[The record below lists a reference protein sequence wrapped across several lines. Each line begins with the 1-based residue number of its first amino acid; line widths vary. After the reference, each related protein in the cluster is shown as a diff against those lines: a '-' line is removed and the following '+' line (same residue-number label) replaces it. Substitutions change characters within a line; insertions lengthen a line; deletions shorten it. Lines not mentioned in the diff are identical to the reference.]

1 MTAVIAS
8 HPAQGQ
14 TAADLVTI
22 HSIRAAA
29 TRIAPY
35 AIRTPLIESPRLND
49 WLGFRLLVKAEC
61 LQHTG
66 SFKLRGAL
74 NTVMS
79 FDDSVTDIVAYS
91 SGNHAQAVA
100 RAASLR
106 GMRAVIVMPEDA
118 PAMKIDGT
126 KSYGAE
132 VVTYD
137 RYHESREEIGGA
149 IANER
154 GAELIAPFEDVRVMC
169 GQGTIGL
176 EIAEQ
181 CAEMNIQP
189 DHVISC
195 CGGGGLIAGVS
206 RATRALL
213 PDAKIWAA
221 EPADFDDTIRSLAS
235 GKIERVDPAHR
246 SICDAVVTPAPGEMT
261 FSINRMTL
269 SGGFGVSDDL
279 VLRAMATAFKHL
291 KIVVEPG
298 GAVALA
304 AALDG
309 RLPAGTNCAV
319 AVVSGGNVDAEM
331 FSSALAAGP
340 LV

>member
-1 MTAVIAS
+1 MTDQTR
-8 HPAQGQ
+8 PAIGIE
-14 TAADLVTI
+14 D
-22 HSIRAAA
+22 IRAAA

-35 AIRTPLIESPRLND
+35 TVLTPLVESPRLND

-66 SFKLRGAL
+66 SFKLRGAT

-79 FDDSVTDIVAYS
+79 LPDSITDVVAYS

-106 GMRAVIVMPEDA
+106 GMRAVIVMPQDA
-118 PAMKIDGT
+118 PAMKIEGT
-126 KSYGAE
+126 KAHGAE

-149 IANER
+149 IAAER
-154 GAELIAPFEDVRVMC
+154 GAELIPPFEDVRVMA
-169 GQGTIGL
+169 GQGTVGL
-176 EIAEQ
+176 EIARQ
-181 CAEMNIQP
+181 CAEMGAVP
-189 DHVISC
+189 DHVICC
-195 CGGGGLIAGVS
+195 CGGGGLIAGLS
-206 RATRALL
+206 TAIRSELPTAT
-213 PDAKIWAA
+213 IWAA
-221 EPADFDDTIRSLAS
+221 EPADFDDTVRSLAS
-235 GKIERVDPAHR
+235 GRIETVDPAAR
-246 SICDAVVTPAPGEMT
+246 SICDAVVTPAPGDMT
-261 FSINRMTL
+261 FAINRTTL
-269 SGGFGVSDDL
+269 AGGFGVSDDL

-291 KIVVEPG
+291 KLVIEPG

-309 RLPAGTNCAV
+309 RLPADTGCAV
-319 AVVSGGNVDAEM
+319 AVASGGNVDAEM
-331 FSSALAAGP
+331 FTRALQAGP

>member
-1 MTAVIAS
+1 MNDQTR
-8 HPAQGQ
+8 PAIGIDDIRV
-14 TAADLVTI
+14 AAD
-22 HSIRAAA
+22 
-29 TRIAPY
+29 RITPW
-35 AIRTPLIESPRLND
+35 IVRTPLVESPRLND

-66 SFKLRGAL
+66 SFKLRGAT

-79 FDDSVTDIVAYS
+79 LPGSITDVVAYS

-118 PAMKIDGT
+118 PAMKIEGT

-137 RYHESREEIGGA
+137 RYNESREAIGGA
-149 IANER
+149 IAAER
-154 GAELIAPFEDVRVMC
+154 GAELIPPFEDARVMA
-169 GQGTIGL
+169 GQGTVGL
-176 EIAEQ
+176 EIAQQ
-181 CAEMNIQP
+181 CAEIGAVP

-195 CGGGGLIAGVS
+195 CGGGGLIAGLS
-206 RATRALL
+206 TAIRSEL
-213 PDAKIWAA
+213 PAANIWAA

-235 GKIERVDPAHR
+235 GRLETVDPAAR

-261 FSINRMTL
+261 FAINRKTL

-279 VLRAMATAFKHL
+279 VLRVMATAFKHL
-291 KIVVEPG
+291 KLVIEPG

-304 AALDG
+304 AVLDR
-309 RLPAGTNCAV
+309 RLPTDTGCAV
-319 AVVSGGNVDAEM
+319 AVASGGNVDAEM
-331 FSSALAAGP
+331 FTRALQAGP

>member
-1 MTAVIAS
+1 MNNQT
-8 HPAQGQ
+8 HPAISIDDIR
-14 TAADLVTI
+14 TAAT
-22 HSIRAAA
+22 SI
-29 TRIAPY
+29 TPY
-35 AIRTPLIESPRLND
+35 IVRTPLVESSRLND

-66 SFKLRGAL
+66 SFKLRGAT

-79 FDDSVTDIVAYS
+79 LPDSITDVVAYS

-106 GMRAVIVMPEDA
+106 GMRAVIVMPADA

-126 KSYGAE
+126 RAYGAE

-137 RYHESREEIGGA
+137 RYSESREAISGA
-149 IANER
+149 IAAER
-154 GAELIAPFEDVRVMC
+154 GAELIPPFEDVRVMA
-169 GQGTIGL
+169 GQGTVGL
-176 EIAEQ
+176 EIARQ
-181 CAEMNIQP
+181 CAEMSVTP
-189 DHVISC
+189 DHLISC

-206 RATRALL
+206 LAIRADL
-213 PDAKIWAA
+213 PTVKIWAA

-235 GKIERVDPAHR
+235 GSIEKVDPAAR

-261 FSINRMTL
+261 FAINRTTL
-269 SGGFGVSDDL
+269 AGGFGVSDDL
-279 VLRAMATAFKHL
+279 VLRVMATAFKHL
-291 KIVVEPG
+291 KLVIEPG

-304 AALDG
+304 AALDS
-309 RLPAGTNCAV
+309 RLPAGTECAV
-319 AVVSGGNVDAEM
+319 AVASGGNVDAEM
-331 FSSALAAGP
+331 FTRALQAKT

>member
-1 MTAVIAS
+1 MNNQTN
-8 HPAQGQ
+8 PAISIDDIR
-14 TAADLVTI
+14 TAATLIT
-22 HSIRAAA
+22 
-29 TRIAPY
+29 PY
-35 AIRTPLIESPRLND
+35 IVRTPLVESARLND

-66 SFKLRGAL
+66 SFKLRGAT

-79 FDDSVTDIVAYS
+79 LPDSITDVVAYS

-106 GMRAVIVMPEDA
+106 GMRAVIVMPADA

-126 KSYGAE
+126 RAYGAE

-137 RYHESREEIGGA
+137 RYSESREAISGA
-149 IANER
+149 IAAER
-154 GAELIAPFEDVRVMC
+154 GAELIPPFEDVRVMA
-169 GQGTIGL
+169 GQGTVGL
-176 EIAEQ
+176 EIARQ
-181 CAEMNIQP
+181 CAEMGVTP

-206 RATRALL
+206 LAIRADL
-213 PDAKIWAA
+213 PTAKIWAA

-235 GKIERVDPAHR
+235 GSIETVDPAAR

-261 FSINRMTL
+261 FAINRTTL
-269 SGGFGVSDDL
+269 AGGFGVSDDL
-279 VLRAMATAFKHL
+279 VLRVMATAFKHL
-291 KIVVEPG
+291 KLVIEPG

-309 RLPAGTNCAV
+309 RLPAGTEYAV
-319 AVVSGGNVDAEM
+319 AVASGGNVDAEM
-331 FSSALAAGP
+331 FTRALQAET

>member
-1 MTAVIAS
+1 MNNQT
-8 HPAQGQ
+8 HPA
-14 TAADLVTI
+14 I
-22 HSIRAAA
+22 SIDDIRTAA
-29 TRIAPY
+29 TRITPY
-35 AIRTPLIESPRLND
+35 IVRTPLVESPRLND

-66 SFKLRGAL
+66 SFKLRGAT
-74 NTVMS
+74 NTMMS
-79 FDDSVTDIVAYS
+79 LPDSITDVVAYS

-106 GMRAVIVMPEDA
+106 GMRAVIVMPADA

-126 KSYGAE
+126 RAYGAE

-137 RYHESREEIGGA
+137 RYSESREAISGA
-149 IANER
+149 IAAER
-154 GAELIAPFEDVRVMC
+154 GAELIPPFEDVRVMA
-169 GQGTIGL
+169 GQGTVGL
-176 EIAEQ
+176 EIARQ
-181 CAEMNIQP
+181 CAEMGVTP

-206 RATRALL
+206 LAIRAEL
-213 PDAKIWAA
+213 PTAKIWAA

-235 GKIERVDPAHR
+235 GSIETVDPAAR

-261 FSINRMTL
+261 FAINRTTL
-269 SGGFGVSDDL
+269 AGGFGVSDDL
-279 VLRAMATAFKHL
+279 VLRVMATAFKHL
-291 KIVVEPG
+291 KLVIEPG

-309 RLPAGTNCAV
+309 RLPAGTECAV
-319 AVVSGGNVDAEM
+319 AVASGGNVDAEM
-331 FSSALAAGP
+331 FTRALQAET